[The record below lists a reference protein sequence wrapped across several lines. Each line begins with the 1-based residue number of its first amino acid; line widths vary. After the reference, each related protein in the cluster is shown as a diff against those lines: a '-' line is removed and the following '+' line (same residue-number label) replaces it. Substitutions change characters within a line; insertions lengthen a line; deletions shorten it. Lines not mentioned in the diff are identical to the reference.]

1 MLVYQRVNQ
10 RNHPFLGGPMVRAII
25 PKISS
30 SSSSSCFLTE
40 LCFEKVIHLTI
51 SIYIP
56 WIIPS
61 YIPMKYMK
69 YHHEISAALLLFV
82 VVFHRGFDY
91 VMFGEET
98 VTISI
103 VLFIILYI
111 PSYCILVN
119 HIRFLYPHLDSKTYL
134 GAPHRRYPLAN

>member
-1 MLVYQRVNQ
+1 MNYSLLY
-10 RNHPFLGGPMVRAII
+10 P
-25 PKISS
+25 
-30 SSSSSCFLTE
+30 
-40 LCFEKVIHLTI
+40 
-51 SIYIP
+51 
-56 WIIPS
+56 
-61 YIPMKYMK
+61 MK

-91 VMFGEET
+91 VMVGET

-119 HIRFLYPHLDSKTYL
+119 HIRFLYPHLDSKPYL
-134 GAPHRRYPLAN
+134 GAPYRRYPLAN